1 MSELLKHTLPEG
13 AKQLVEQ
20 LTAELAKDEKFSEFT
35 VEPYGCAE
43 AGNHWLWLQCTKMK
57 KAYSMK
63 GQYTNLLPRC
73 R

>member
-43 AGNHWLWLQCTKMK
+43 AGNHWVMVTMYQDEEGLQYEGPIHEFVT
-57 KAYSMK
+57 
-63 GQYTNLLPRC
+63 PV
-73 R
+73 